1 MSYEYGNSK
10 VLGGQRIDFQGKM
23 TIPRLLYIVGGLQVT
38 RWKAESCRK
47 GEKFKRD
54 TVTLE
59 ESKQIPDM
67 LDITFEQ
74 SFIFSDRNKIKA
86 NNKEVM
92 SSIDIV
98 DLIMKL
104 LTIYKKHKECDTRG
118 KCETKINQNV
128 QKKTNLKTSLNSLEK
143 IE

>member
-1 MSYEYGNSK
+1 MATSRFQ
-10 VLGGQRIDFQGKM
+10 VARHTDFQGKM

-104 LTIYKKHKECDTRG
+104 LTIYKKHKECDTSG
-118 KCETKINQNV
+118 I
-128 QKKTNLKTSLNSLEK
+128 
-143 IE
+143 

>member
-1 MSYEYGNSK
+1 
-10 VLGGQRIDFQGKM
+10 
-23 TIPRLLYIVGGLQVT
+23 
-38 RWKAESCRK
+38 
-47 GEKFKRD
+47 
-54 TVTLE
+54 
-59 ESKQIPDM
+59 M

-128 QKKTNLKTSLNSLEK
+128 QKKTNLKTSLNNLEK

>member
-1 MSYEYGNSK
+1 
-10 VLGGQRIDFQGKM
+10 
-23 TIPRLLYIVGGLQVT
+23 
-38 RWKAESCRK
+38 
-47 GEKFKRD
+47 
-54 TVTLE
+54 
-59 ESKQIPDM
+59 
-67 LDITFEQ
+67 
-74 SFIFSDRNKIKA
+74 
-86 NNKEVM
+86 M

-128 QKKTNLKTSLNSLEK
+128 QKKTNLKTSLNNLEK

>member
-128 QKKTNLKTSLNSLEK
+128 QKKTNLKTSLNNLEK

>member
-118 KCETKINQNV
+118 I
-128 QKKTNLKTSLNSLEK
+128 
-143 IE
+143 